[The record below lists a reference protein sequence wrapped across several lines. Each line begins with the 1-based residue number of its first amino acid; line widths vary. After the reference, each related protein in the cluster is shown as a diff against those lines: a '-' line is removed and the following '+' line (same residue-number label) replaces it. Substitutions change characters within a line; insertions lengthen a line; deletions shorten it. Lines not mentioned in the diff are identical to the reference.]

1 MENNCCVEIITAATA
16 ILGVCFSSIS
26 LWQNYQLNKKQRKD
40 SLNGKL
46 NHLLEFA
53 IQYPELE
60 SQVFIDKWVEMK
72 YKNIEAYMRYDI
84 YCNLL
89 FNFLAELYEFYNGNR
104 TNIENFCDVKTWVR
118 MHKLNWLYPVDP
130 NENIDGYSEDFRRFI
145 NSYLK

>member
-1 MENNCCVEIITAATA
+1 MEFITAVTA
-16 ILGVCFSSIS
+16 ILGVIFSCIS
-26 LWQNYQLNKKQRKD
+26 LYQNFQLNKKQRKD

-60 SQVFIDKWVEMK
+60 SQSFIDKWVEK
-72 YKNIEAYMRYDI
+72 KDKNDTAYMRYDI

-89 FNFLAELYEFYNGNR
+89 FNFLTELYEFYDGNKK
-104 TNIENFCDVKTWVR
+104 NIEDFCDVKTWVR
-118 MHKLNWLYPVDP
+118 MHKLNWLNPVDP

>member
-1 MENNCCVEIITAATA
+1 MENICCVEIITAATA

-46 NHLLEFA
+46 NHLLEYA

-72 YKNIEAYMRYDI
+72 DKNIEAYKPKEVIIHIPMPKPV
-84 YCNLL
+84 LKKKKL
-89 FNFLAELYEFYNGNR
+89 FTFLDEEEEVP
-104 TNIENFCDVKTWVR
+104 EN
-118 MHKLNWLYPVDP
+118 
-130 NENIDGYSEDFRRFI
+130 
-145 NSYLK
+145 